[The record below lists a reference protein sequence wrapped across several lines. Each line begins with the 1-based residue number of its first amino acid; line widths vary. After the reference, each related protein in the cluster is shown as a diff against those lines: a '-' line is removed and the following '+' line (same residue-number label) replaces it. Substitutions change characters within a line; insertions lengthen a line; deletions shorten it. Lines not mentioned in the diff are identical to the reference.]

1 MKLAGLLN
9 ELDNYNFEDQKDH
22 EIWMKIH
29 KVGAEFPSQEA
40 EMEKMAFYISEIK
53 GLHTQSE
60 WSFFYPHTTTNDSR
74 GLIEYPKLEEITE
87 EHINYWKNRYEQTKN
102 LFMKLRY
109 MGLVLVFEKEVLNKK
124 NYQLTCAYIELLIDV
139 CTKNIGDSLDLIRY
153 AKRALSIA
161 KSINNKI
168 FIEKSILNLINLE
181 DKISEINLA
190 GTWGFCFDI
199 LILEKEKN
207 LTEEQKQRIVKDMED
222 KFDYFSKIDGLP
234 SYLLLNTLEPLSTY
248 YRSIND
254 MKKLENL
261 LEVYSDRVKKHI
273 KNVSPIV
280 ASTELVNLHSLLI
293 KNNLHSEAENILVL
307 LNKNGKHVI
316 NNLSWIEQSK
326 EISHAD
332 MEVLLKRNTEGPFDE
347 VLERLILKNV
357 ISKEN
362 VLKKIEEKREQN
374 PLLFFLDQTII
385 DDEGRITQKID
396 SNEDS
401 ESLLIREM
409 SNSIL
414 INSSLFDFYLRE
426 IIKKNKKSC
435 QDLVDLIY
443 KSPVF
448 KVENRQIIYK
458 GVEAF
463 LNEDHIVCIHLLIPQ
478 IEASFKQCIDIQT
491 DSIIQK
497 NKFKGM
503 KFLTLDSLINK
514 DSLKNIYDEETIF
527 YFRCVLSDP
536 RGINIRN
543 DVCHGII
550 NADKFDFSYSLLVMH
565 IILLLAKVNYE
576 TSSY

>member
-1 MKLAGLLN
+1 
-9 ELDNYNFEDQKDH
+9 
-22 EIWMKIH
+22 
-29 KVGAEFPSQEA
+29 
-40 EMEKMAFYISEIK
+40 
-53 GLHTQSE
+53 
-60 WSFFYPHTTTNDSR
+60 
-74 GLIEYPKLEEITE
+74 
-87 EHINYWKNRYEQTKN
+87 
-102 LFMKLRY
+102 
-109 MGLVLVFEKEVLNKK
+109 
-124 NYQLTCAYIELLIDV
+124 
-139 CTKNIGDSLDLIRY
+139 
-153 AKRALSIA
+153 
-161 KSINNKI
+161 
-168 FIEKSILNLINLE
+168 
-181 DKISEINLA
+181 
-190 GTWGFCFDI
+190 
-199 LILEKEKN
+199 
-207 LTEEQKQRIVKDMED
+207 
-222 KFDYFSKIDGLP
+222 
-234 SYLLLNTLEPLSTY
+234 
-248 YRSIND
+248 
-254 MKKLENL
+254 
-261 LEVYSDRVKKHI
+261 
-273 KNVSPIV
+273 
-280 ASTELVNLHSLLI
+280 
-293 KNNLHSEAENILVL
+293 
-307 LNKNGKHVI
+307 
-316 NNLSWIEQSK
+316 
-326 EISHAD
+326 
-332 MEVLLKRNTEGPFDE
+332 
-347 VLERLILKNV
+347 
-357 ISKEN
+357 
-362 VLKKIEEKREQN
+362 
-374 PLLFFLDQTII
+374 
-385 DDEGRITQKID
+385 
-396 SNEDS
+396 
-401 ESLLIREM
+401 M

-576 TSSY
+576 TSSS